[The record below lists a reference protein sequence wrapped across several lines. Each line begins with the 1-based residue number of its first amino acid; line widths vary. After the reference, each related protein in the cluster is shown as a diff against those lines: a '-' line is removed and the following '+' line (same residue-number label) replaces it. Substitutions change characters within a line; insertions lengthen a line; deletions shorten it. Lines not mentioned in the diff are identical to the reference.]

1 MILAALLVPAP
12 QVCLAQAPPQA
23 RVTVEVKS
31 KTANGATVAGD
42 EVSLLLFRGQEQ
54 IDSLQATAG
63 QDGKAVFEK
72 VPTGPDISAIARAKH
87 QNMAFTSLPVSLN
100 PAAGELSAAVEVYDV
115 STDTSKLF
123 VGTHHIIVAVKSA
136 SLEVTEY
143 MQLTNPSDMA
153 ITGARRDDRNRPIV
167 IEARLPR
174 GFKGLAVSSYL
185 EEEALVV
192 TPEGFYDTMAV
203 PPGEHHVAFSYKLDI
218 SRNAMEIA
226 REFTLPTSELMI
238 FWQHGQGK
246 LEGLGEPA
254 SRLVK
259 DDGTPVE
266 YYLRSNLKP
275 GDRIAFQ
282 VSGFNVK
289 QSDRYTWM
297 ILIAVFAAAV
307 AIALLRLRRKP
318 AGSGRR
324 T

>member
-12 QVCLAQAPPQA
+12 GVCLAQAAPQA
-23 RVTVEVKS
+23 RVTVEVRN
-31 KTANGATVAGD
+31 KTAKGAAVVGE

-54 IDSLQATAG
+54 IDSRQATAG
-63 QDGKAVFEK
+63 QAGKAVFEK
-72 VPTGPDISAIARAKH
+72 VPTGQDMTAIARAKH
-87 QNMAFTSLPVSLN
+87 QNMAFTSLPVSLD
-100 PAAGELSAAVEVYDV
+100 PAAGELSATVEVYDV

-123 VGTHHIIVAVKSA
+123 VGTHHIIVAVRSA

-153 ITGARRDDRNRPIV
+153 ITGARRDDRNQPIV
-167 IEARLPR
+167 IEGRLPR
-174 GFKGLAVSSYL
+174 GFKDLAVSSYL

-192 TPEGFYDTMAV
+192 GPEGFHDTMAV

-218 SRNAMEIA
+218 NRNTMEIA
-226 REFTLPTSELMI
+226 REITLPTSELMI

-254 SRLVK
+254 GRLVNAE
-259 DDGTPVE
+259 GAPVE
-266 YYLRSNLKP
+266 YYRRSDLKP
-275 GDRIAFQ
+275 GERVAFQ
-282 VSGFNVK
+282 ISGFNVK
-289 QSDRYTWM
+289 QSDRYTWV
-297 ILIAVFAAAV
+297 ILIAVFVAAAV
-307 AIALLRLRRKP
+307 IALLRLRRKP

>member
-1 MILAALLVPAP
+1 MVLAALLVSAAG
-12 QVCLAQAPPQA
+12 VCLAQAPQA
-23 RVTVEVKS
+23 RVTVEVRN

-42 EVSLLLFRGQEQ
+42 EVSLVLFRGREQ
-54 IDSLQATAG
+54 VDSLQAAVG

-72 VPTGPDISAIARAKH
+72 VPTGQDMAAIARAKH
-87 QNMAFTSLPVSLN
+87 QNMAFTSSPITLS
-100 PAAGELSAAVEVYDV
+100 PAGGELSATVEVYEV

-123 VGTHHIIVAVKSA
+123 VGTHHIIVAVKAA

-143 MQLTNPSDMA
+143 MQLTNPSDTA
-153 ITGARRDDRNRPIV
+153 ITGARRDDQNRPIV
-167 IEARLPR
+167 IDTRLPR
-174 GFKGLAVSSYL
+174 GFKDLAVSSYL

-226 REFTLPTSELMI
+226 REITLPTSELMI

-254 SRLVK
+254 KQFVK
-259 DDGTPVE
+259 EDGTPVE

-289 QSDRYTWM
+289 QSDRYTWV
-297 ILIAVFAAAV
+297 ILIAVFVAVAAV
-307 AIALLRLRRKP
+307 ALWQLRRKP

>member
-1 MILAALLVPAP
+1 MILGTLLASAP
-12 QVCLAQAPPQA
+12 QVCLAQAPQA
-23 RVTVEVKS
+23 RVTVEVKN
-31 KTANGATVAGD
+31 KTANGSTVAGD
-42 EVSLLLFRGQEQ
+42 EVSLLLFRGHEQ
-54 IDSLQATAG
+54 IDSLKATAG

-72 VPTGPDISAIARAKH
+72 VPTGQDMAAIARAKH
-87 QNMAFTSLPVSLN
+87 QNMAFTSSPVTLN
-100 PAAGELSAAVEVYDV
+100 SAGGELSATVEVYEV
-115 STDTSKLF
+115 STDTSKLS

-143 MQLTNPSDMA
+143 MQLTNPSDTA
-153 ITGARRDDRNRPIV
+153 ITGSRRDDQNRPIV

-174 GFKGLAVSSYL
+174 GFRDLAVSSYL

-218 SRNAMEIA
+218 SRNVAEIA
-226 REFTLPTSELMI
+226 REFTLPTSELMV

-254 SRLVK
+254 KRLVK
-259 DDGTPVE
+259 EDGTPVE
-266 YYLRSNLKP
+266 YYLRGNLKP

-289 QSDRYTWM
+289 QSDRYTWV
-297 ILIAVFAAAV
+297 ILIVVFVAAV
-307 AIALLRLRRKP
+307 AIALLRVRRRP